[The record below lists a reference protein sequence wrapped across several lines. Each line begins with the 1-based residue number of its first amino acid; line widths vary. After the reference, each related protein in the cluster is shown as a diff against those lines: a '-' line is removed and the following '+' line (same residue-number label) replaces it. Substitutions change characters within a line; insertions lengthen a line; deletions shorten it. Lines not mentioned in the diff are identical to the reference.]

1 MILPSYPLPAKVFMT
16 KGVAKDIRWRHEKQI
31 KDDVIHHPANTL
43 AWRKLD
49 DVDAQFALYGVWLRL
64 SFSLISQ

>member
-16 KGVAKDIRWRHEKQI
+16 KGVEKDIRWHHEKQI

-49 DVDAQFALYGVWLRL
+49 DVDAQFAL
-64 SFSLISQ
+64 